1 MGSPKTHEEAVAVLE
16 AAKEDL
22 LNKKKELRTFRVE
35 NGIKK
40 DVPVEDAKVKAKL
53 GKLEKAVAGAQ
64 EKLEKAKEEEKGL
77 KPAKARIAKY
87 EYPEGMT
94 DKEKKKLRAK
104 LRREAK
110 AGTDGEKPKKE
121 KKTKKSETEEKGAS
135 ETAQADDKPKKKAV
149 KKEKKEEA
157 ED

>member
-22 LNKKKELRTFRVE
+22 MNKKKELRTFRVE

-53 GKLEKAVAGAQ
+53 EKLEKAVAGAQ
-64 EKLEKAKEEEKGL
+64 GKLEKAKEEEKGL
-77 KPAKARIAKY
+77 KPVKTRIAKY

-110 AGTDGEKPKKE
+110 AAAGGEKPKKE
-121 KKTKKSETEEKGAS
+121 KKAKKAEEASAAETD
-135 ETAQADDKPKKKAV
+135 QAEDKPKKKVV